1 MWQGC
6 WKNNT
11 ESAFGFAGLKTQLK
25 LLAFFFFVWYKQSK
39 WSEFCRE
46 DMKPRKDPKLMEK
59 ENLTLYGKINI
70 VKTLGLA
77 KLTYIT
83 SVIAIPDE
91 IIKGIN

>member
-1 MWQGC
+1 
-6 WKNNT
+6 
-11 ESAFGFAGLKTQLK
+11 
-25 LLAFFFFVWYKQSK
+25 
-39 WSEFCRE
+39 
-46 DMKPRKDPKLMEK
+46 MKPRKDPKLAEK

-77 KLTYIT
+77 NLTYIT

>member
-1 MWQGC
+1 
-6 WKNNT
+6 
-11 ESAFGFAGLKTQLK
+11 
-25 LLAFFFFVWYKQSK
+25 
-39 WSEFCRE
+39 
-46 DMKPRKDPKLMEK
+46 MKPRKDTKLMEK
-59 ENLTLYGKINI
+59 ENLTLYGKIDI